1 VRPGSSRGRCR
12 GEGGQALVETA
23 LAFPLLVAV
32 ALGVLQL
39 VLFAHAEHVVTAAV
53 QDGVRVAAAEDRTV
67 EDGLAHARALLRA
80 GLGAG
85 AGDVTLEARGNDDVV
100 VLEAHGSLRLVIPWV
115 LQAGLPLHARAV
127 ASKEGFRVPALR
139 SP

>member
-1 VRPGSSRGRCR
+1 VRPTSRHGRGR

-39 VLFAHAEHVVTAAV
+39 VLFAHAQHVVTAAV
-53 QDGVRVAAAEDRTV
+53 QDGARVAAAEDRTPG
-67 EDGLAHARALLRA
+67 DGLVHAQALLRA

-85 AGDVTLEARGNDDVV
+85 AGDVTLSADGDADAV
-100 VLEAHGSLRLVIPWV
+100 VLEARGHLRLVIPWV
-115 LQAGLPLHARAV
+115 LDAGLPLRARAI

-139 SP
+139 AP